1 MPESAPDGGLGGH
14 PKGLSNLFYAEMWE
28 RFSYYGMRALLL
40 LFMMETAENGG
51 MGWDQAHAT
60 LVYGNYTML
69 TYMVCIL
76 GGFVADNFLG
86 ARRAVLIGGCVITVG
101 HFTLAVP
108 GVTTFYAGL
117 ALVAAG
123 TGLLKPSIST
133 LVGGLYAP
141 GDHRRDAGFSIFYMG
156 INLGAFAA
164 PLATGWLAQGETFK
178 SWLKAAGLD
187 PSSSWHWGFGA
198 AGIGMAFGMWIY
210 VRRLSWLGR
219 TGAEPAHA
227 HGRRPWGR
235 LAAVACGTAAL
246 GLALA
251 LAGSEPWVM
260 PALCDEP
267 TAHEEINGRH
277 RLVGKC
283 DGLGLAQDR
292 RSAFDVRLARP
303 LGELGI
309 EDGVAIS
316 GGIHT
321 HRRACREQSFEVR
334 VRVARGGH
342 PDETRGIEIADTDF
356 GDEGL
361 RFFLLQLDLHARLP
375 PHRTDRDRHFA
386 VEIGVRKTE
395 THSQRIAGSV
405 TRLGEQTLRFGD
417 PLR

>member
-1 MPESAPDGGLGGH
+1 VPESAPDGGLGGH

-198 AGIGMAFGMWIY
+198 ACGSTCDASAGWVGPAQNP
-210 VRRLSWLGR
+210 R
-219 TGAEPAHA
+219 TPTAGVHGAAWRPSHA
-227 HGRRPWGR
+227 GRRRSDWRWRWPGR
-235 LAAVACGTAAL
+235 NP
-246 GLALA
+246 
-251 LAGSEPWVM
+251 GS
-260 PALCDEP
+260 C
-267 TAHEEINGRH
+267 
-277 RLVGKC
+277 
-283 DGLGLAQDR
+283 R
-292 RSAFDVRLARP
+292 RSARCPCAARR
-303 LGELGI
+303 G
-309 EDGVAIS
+309 S
-316 GGIHT
+316 GW
-321 HRRACREQSFEVR
+321 S
-334 VRVARGGH
+334 ARI
-342 PDETRGIEIADTDF
+342 P
-356 GDEGL
+356 
-361 RFFLLQLDLHARLP
+361 
-375 PHRTDRDRHFA
+375 
-386 VEIGVRKTE
+386 K
-395 THSQRIAGSV
+395 AGAWPRS
-405 TRLGEQTLRFGD
+405 
-417 PLR
+417 